1 MAFNYSLSLKKKEA
15 LSQEKASAV
24 KDKSEVKFYKRKW
37 FLALVA
43 FLVLILGIGG
53 WFTYKTLNTLSVISG
68 SETSK
73 WQALTGGVSG
83 IFGGSTVAEENGQT
97 NILLMGMRGEELPG
111 GGLLA
116 DSIMVL
122 SLRADENKAAMIS
135 IPRDLYVKIPE
146 SEDRTKINAIYALG
160 EENGRK
166 KGLLRMKQVVGEVTG
181 LNVHYAVSIN
191 FAGFKQLI
199 DAVGGVSVNLET
211 PFYEPNQF
219 VKGNECGGEFSLPA
233 GENLLDGETALC
245 YVRARESTSDFDR
258 AKRQQ
263 VLLKALKVK
272 MISAG
277 TLTSFNKVS
286 AILDAIG
293 DNVRTDIAPNEMPKF
308 YEKYSS
314 LQNAEISQRVFE
326 NSKEGMLKV
335 PEDAP
340 DYAGYILIPR
350 AGWDDYSQIHQVCQ
364 NIFNLEEQSDIEP
377 VKQYAKPVS
386 RKKKDNNASGSDSSG
401 EGSSEP
407 EKTTKLEIDID
418 GELDVDSDLD
428 YDVDLEIEEVEI
440 LGEYDEEELEIDL
453 DDFDEVEEERTI
465 EFTIE
470 DLEALTGVK
479 IISHKNSEV
488 VLEIEVEEED

>member
-1 MAFNYSLSLKKKEA
+1 MAFNYSLSLKKKDS
-15 LSQEKASAV
+15 LSQDKKLPTTKT
-24 KDKSEVKFYKRKW
+24 KDKGRFYKKKW
-37 FLALVA
+37 FLILAVFLFLALGV
-43 FLVLILGIGG
+43 GS
-53 WFTYKTLNTLSVISG
+53 WFTYKTLSTLSQISG
-68 SETSK
+68 SETSR
-73 WQALTGGVSG
+73 WQAFTGGVGG
-83 IFGGSTVAEENGQT
+83 ILGGSNVAEENGQT
-97 NILLMGMRGEELPG
+97 NVLLLGMRGEGLPG

-135 IPRDLYVKIPE
+135 VPRDLYVKIPE

-160 EENGRK
+160 EKNGRK

-191 FAGFKQLI
+191 FAGFEQLI
-199 DAVGGVSVNLET
+199 DAVEGVTVNLET

-233 GENLLDGETALC
+233 GENLLDGEIALC

-263 VLLKALKVK
+263 VVLKALKAK

-277 TLTSFNKVS
+277 TLTSFNKIS
-286 AILDAIG
+286 GILDAIG
-293 DNVRTDIAPNEMPKF
+293 DNVRTDIATSEMPKF

-314 LQNAEISQRVFE
+314 LQSAEIHQRVFE
-326 NSKEGMLKV
+326 NSQEGMLKV
-335 PEDAP
+335 PEDGP

-350 AGWDDYSQIHQVCQ
+350 AGWDNYSQIHQVCQ

-377 VKQYAKPVS
+377 VRQYAKPTS
-386 RKKKDNNASGSDSSG
+386 KKKVKEDSSKKDPK
-401 EGSSEP
+401 EEP
-407 EKTTKLEIDID
+407 ETEITTKIEIDID
-418 GELDVDSDLD
+418 GELEVDSDLD
-428 YDVDLEIEEVEI
+428 YEIDLEIEEVEI

-453 DDFDEVEEERTI
+453 DDFDEVEEEKTI
-465 EFTIE
+465 EFKVE
-470 DLEALTGVK
+470 DLEALLGVK
-479 IISHKNSEV
+479 IISHKNSDV
-488 VLEIEVEEED
+488 VLEIEVEED